1 MNQNSQSQKHHGRSY
16 KSRKQHPSLSYM
28 DEPILCQFLFQKEK
42 ENHAQL
48 QCKEP
53 LEIDDDPA
61 SIVLPAEEETMVTQQ
76 IQDLKA
82 DELDISVN
90 VNAGKDSSG
99 EQTRMD
105 ETGSKTKESNNN
117 TVQQKLDPEQ
127 LKADY
132 QAYNKDT
139 CLKYV
144 RSFFNKHLDDA
155 WFRERYSPLEYK
167 RKVQSHRE
175 RAALEATAILN
186 EVQTSL
192 QDIRDKNRDDSA
204 TKNDS
209 VIPSFVLNARLGGGV
224 KPTSDA
230 RDVHSALKKRKY
242 SSSSDTP
249 HYDMIAS
256 SGLPKSHLFTFL
268 QDNTALHIM
277 DIPSNVNDEHILL
290 ALKEHA
296 NGDTSLLPT
305 TIVSGEVVS
314 GVCDAVRKSEEII
327 NDLDMGMGMDTNLN
341 TEMGQN
347 GNDGEDSEGVCA
359 LALVPPKFSDSY
371 QRSAWAIFPNSAAKE
386 KILETIIGSY
396 IDSDRGSHARDSRA
410 IPKVI
415 EMTVDCS
422 DPYLRYDVDAD
433 GKGGEPAPPNAIVE
447 GKGVVVGSES
457 VVESNNADAHITQNA
472 ENARIPVRHVS
483 VFVSS
488 SSPLKSQST
497 TVLSAAV
504 SSLGRIAGDMVA
516 AIKICRTMDI
526 AKDIPTETRL
536 DAILGK
542 LFPSL
547 GAIDMH
553 DHDGSGNRVSTEG
566 TDNEDMLD
574 VAIAY
579 LRRVHLFT
587 FYNGCFAVENVG
599 SCLSPGNPTSVIHQR
614 LKGADEIL
622 QKVREENAD
631 MYDDLPINDR
641 NDTIKEKGIS
651 EGTGQAISNDPKDM
665 LVMRL
670 DDSIEKALDSL
681 PSDLNAPSP
690 FVVNESIDAVAS
702 EVESLEEKIRKEW
715 TINHTA
721 VDGDGRARCSF
732 HFCRKLFKDEAFLKK
747 HLIKKHGEHVHA
759 ELAKCHDVYMMN
771 WWDGEV
777 CRPVP
782 PMLVDCGSKFGF
794 EPMPVIGAVNPCVSD
809 AEPKLWREEEER
821 IRKEEEEDQRYREQK
836 TSSFEASNHNEH
848 YKKEE
853 VQRVGNQEQFLDI
866 DDMKDE
872 KVELSFTNIESVQPK
887 KKKRKKRKL
896 L

>member
-16 KSRKQHPSLSYM
+16 KSRKQHPSLSLM

-48 QCKEP
+48 QCKDP
-53 LEIDDDPA
+53 LEIDDDHA
-61 SIVLPAEEETMVTQQ
+61 SNALPAEEEAMATQQ
-76 IQDLKA
+76 IQDLTA
-82 DELDISVN
+82 DRLDVSVN
-90 VNAGKDSSG
+90 VNAGK
-99 EQTRMD
+99 TRMD

-117 TVQQKLDPEQ
+117 TFQQKLDPEQ

-175 RAALEATAILN
+175 RAALEATAILK

-192 QDIRDKNRDDSA
+192 QDIRDKNKDDSA
-204 TKNDS
+204 TKNDN

-230 RDVHSALKKRKY
+230 RDLHSALKKRKY
-242 SSSSDTP
+242 SSTSETP
-249 HYDMIAS
+249 HYDLIAS

-290 ALKEHA
+290 ALKEHT
-296 NGDTSLLPT
+296 NGDASLLPT
-305 TIVSGEVVS
+305 TIISGEVVS

-327 NDLDMGMGMDTNLN
+327 NDLDMGMRMNM
-341 TEMGQN
+341 EMGQN
-347 GNDGEDSEGVCA
+347 GNNIEGVCA
-359 LALVPPKFSDSY
+359 PALVPPKFTDSY

-386 KILETIIGSY
+386 KILETIIGSH
-396 IDSDRGSHARDSRA
+396 INNDRGSHARDSRA
-410 IPKVI
+410 IPNVI

-433 GKGGEPAPPNAIVE
+433 GKGGEPAAPNAIVE
-447 GKGVVVGSES
+447 GKGVVIGSES
-457 VVESNNADAHITQNA
+457 VVESTDADAHITQNA

-483 VFVSS
+483 VFVSTT
-488 SSPLKSQST
+488 SPLKSQST

-504 SSLGRIAGDMVA
+504 SSLGRIAGDMDA
-516 AIKICRTMDI
+516 AINICRKMDI
-526 AKDIPTETRL
+526 AKDIPIETRL

-547 GAIDMH
+547 GSIDMH
-553 DHDGSGNRVSTEG
+553 DHDGSGNGVSTEG

-599 SCLSPGNPTSVIHQR
+599 SCLSLGHPTSVIHQR

-622 QKVREENAD
+622 EKVREENAD
-631 MYDDLPINDR
+631 MYDDLPINKR
-641 NDTIKEKGIS
+641 NDTTKEKGVS
-651 EGTGQAISNDPKDM
+651 EGTGQAFSNDPKDM

-670 DDSIEKALDSL
+670 DDSIEKALDDL
-681 PSDLNAPSP
+681 PPDLSAPSP

-715 TINHTA
+715 IINHTV

-747 HLIKKHGEHVHA
+747 HLVKKHGEHLHA

-794 EPMPVIGAVNPCVSD
+794 EPVPVIGSVSPCVSD
-809 AEPKLWREEEER
+809 PEPKLWREEEER

-836 TSSFEASNHNEH
+836 TSSFEASNQNEH

-872 KVELSFTNIESVQPK
+872 KVELSFTNIESVQPN

>member
-1 MNQNSQSQKHHGRSY
+1 
-16 KSRKQHPSLSYM
+16 M
-28 DEPILCQFLFQKEK
+28 DEPILCQYLFQKEK

-48 QCKEP
+48 QCKEL
-53 LEIDDDPA
+53 LEIDDNLA
-61 SIVLPAEEETMVTQQ
+61 SEGLPAEE
-76 IQDLKA
+76 DLAA
-82 DELDISVN
+82 DGLDTSVN
-90 VNAGKDSSG
+90 VNAGKDKSG
-99 EQTRMD
+99 EQTQMD
-105 ETGSKTKESNNN
+105 ETGSKMKESNNN

-192 QDIRDKNRDDSA
+192 QDIRDKNKDDSP

-209 VIPSFVLNARLGGGV
+209 AIPSFVLNARLGGGV

-230 RDVHSALKKRKY
+230 RDLHSALKKRKY
-242 SSSSDTP
+242 SSSSETP

-256 SGLPKSHLFTFL
+256 SGLPKSHLFKFL
-268 QDNTALHIM
+268 QENTALHII

-296 NGDTSLLPT
+296 NGDASLSPT
-305 TIVSGEVVS
+305 AIISGEVVS

-327 NDLDMGMGMDTNLN
+327 NDLDMGMGINTNLN

-347 GNDGEDSEGVCA
+347 GNNGEGVCA
-359 LALVPPKFSDSY
+359 PALVSPKFSDSY
-371 QRSAWAIFPNSAAKE
+371 QRSAWAIFFNSAAKE

-396 IDSDRGSHARDSRA
+396 IDSERGSHARDSRA

-415 EMTVDCS
+415 EMAVDCS

-433 GKGGEPAPPNAIVE
+433 GKGGEPIPPNPTVE
-447 GKGVVVGSES
+447 GKGVVVGSQRVIES
-457 VVESNNADAHITQNA
+457 TDANAHITQNA
-472 ENARIPVRHVS
+472 EIARIPVRQVS
-483 VFVSS
+483 VFVST
-488 SSPLKSQST
+488 SSPLKSQSS

-504 SSLGRIAGDMVA
+504 SSLGRIAGDKDA
-516 AIKICRTMDI
+516 AIKICRKMDI

-542 LFPSL
+542 LFPSP
-547 GAIDMH
+547 GSIDMYN
-553 DHDGSGNRVSTEG
+553 DDGSGNRVSTKR

-587 FYNGCFAVENVG
+587 FYNGCYAVENVG
-599 SCLSPGNPTSVIHQR
+599 SCLSPGHPTSVIHQR

-631 MYDDLPINDR
+631 MYDDLPINKR
-641 NDTIKEKGIS
+641 NDISKEKGVS
-651 EGTGQAISNDPKDM
+651 EGTGQAFSNDPKDM

-670 DDSIEKALDSL
+670 DDSIEKALNDL
-681 PSDLNAPSP
+681 PPDLNAPSP

-715 TINHTA
+715 IINHTD

-747 HLIKKHGEHVHA
+747 HLVKKHGDHLRA

-794 EPMPVIGAVNPCVSD
+794 ESMPVTGAVSPCVSD
-809 AEPKLWREEEER
+809 PEPKLWREEEER

-836 TSSFEASNHNEH
+836 TSSFEASNQNEH

-872 KVELSFTNIESVQPK
+872 KVELSFTNIESVQPN
-887 KKKRKKRKL
+887 KKKRKKKKL